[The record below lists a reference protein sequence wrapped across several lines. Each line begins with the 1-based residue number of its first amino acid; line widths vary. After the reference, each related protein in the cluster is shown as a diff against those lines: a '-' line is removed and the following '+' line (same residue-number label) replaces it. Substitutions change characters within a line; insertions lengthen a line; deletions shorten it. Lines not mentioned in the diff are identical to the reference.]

1 MAGYLLV
8 VDLVGERAR
17 ERIQLEFAR
26 SEMPAKLAVWRS
38 DEAGLHVARIVEELC
53 DELTRAVAGE
63 PPPARAEAS

>member
-38 DEAGLHVARIVEELC
+38 DEAGLMARIVEELC

-63 PPPARAEAS
+63 PSPARAEAS